1 MLVYF
6 NNDLM
11 KTKNVIIF
19 FQFLLVSNYL
29 FSQENKF
36 KIANYKKI
44 DSKEFV
50 EIKKQNP
57 EINIKSIFEHGK
69 PYTKKEMDSLI
80 KNSKIQNYT
89 QIFLKD
95 TINNELVILNK
106 ELTKEEI
113 KNKEI
118 EQKRKIKA
126 EKEYRNELDG
136 SKLEELNL
144 EDINGV
150 KFNLEN
156 LKGKVIVLNFWFTQC
171 KPCVAEFPQ
180 LNNLKEKY
188 KNQDVEF
195 FAVTWNNKETIEKFL
210 LNHKLDFNI
219 IPNGKL
225 IIDKFKIPHYP
236 YNIVI
241 DKNGKVEYINDIL
254 VLNILKKLENKIN
267 KSLKD

>member
-1 MLVYF
+1 
-6 NNDLM
+6 M
-11 KTKNVIIF
+11 KSKNIFKFSII
-19 FQFLLVSNYL
+19 LLLSNIVL
-29 FSQENKF
+29 SQEKKF
-36 KIANYKKI
+36 TNEECKKI
-44 DSKEFV
+44 DRNEFI
-50 EIKKQNP
+50 EIQKTNP
-57 EINIKSIFEHGK
+57 KIIIKSIFENGK

-113 KNKEI
+113 KNKET

-171 KPCVAEFPQ
+171 KPCVAEFPE

-195 FAVTWNNKETIEKFL
+195 FAVTWNNKETIENFL

-241 DKNGKVEYINDIL
+241 DKNGKVEYINDVL
-254 VLNILKKLENKIN
+254 VLNVLKKLDNKV
-267 KSLKD
+267 SELLKK

>member
-1 MLVYF
+1 M
-6 NNDLM
+6 
-11 KTKNVIIF
+11 
-19 FQFLLVSNYL
+19 
-29 FSQENKF
+29 
-36 KIANYKKI
+36 
-44 DSKEFV
+44 
-50 EIKKQNP
+50 
-57 EINIKSIFEHGK
+57 
-69 PYTKKEMDSLI
+69 
-80 KNSKIQNYT
+80 
-89 QIFLKD
+89 
-95 TINNELVILNK
+95 
-106 ELTKEEI
+106 TKEEI

-254 VLNILKKLENKIN
+254 VLNIFKKLENKIN
-267 KSLKD
+267 KSLID

>member
-1 MLVYF
+1 
-6 NNDLM
+6 M
-11 KTKNVIIF
+11 KLKNKFIFLIFIIF
-19 FQFLLVSNYL
+19 SNII
-29 FSQENKF
+29 FSQEKKF
-36 KIANYKKI
+36 TIDEYKKI
-44 DSKEFV
+44 DKNEFI
-50 EIKKQNP
+50 EIQKSNP
-57 EINIKSIFEHGK
+57 KFLIKSIFENGK

-113 KNKEI
+113 KNKET

-144 EDINGV
+144 ENINGV

-171 KPCVAEFPQ
+171 KPCVAEFPE

-210 LNHKLDFNI
+210 LNYKLDFNI

-241 DKNGKVEYINDIL
+241 DKNGKVEYINDVL
-254 VLNILKKLENKIN
+254 VLNVLKKLDNKI
-267 KSLKD
+267 SELLKK

>member
-1 MLVYF
+1 
-6 NNDLM
+6 M
-11 KTKNVIIF
+11 KLKNKIIF
-19 FQFLLVSNYL
+19 LIFVSSSNII
-29 FSQENKF
+29 FSQEK
-36 KIANYKKI
+36 KITIDESKKI
-44 DSKEFV
+44 DKNEFI
-50 EIKKQNP
+50 EIQKSNP
-57 EINIKSIFEHGK
+57 KFLIKSIFENGK

-113 KNKEI
+113 KNKET

-144 EDINGV
+144 EDTNGV

-171 KPCVAEFPQ
+171 KPCLAEFPE

-188 KNQDVEF
+188 KNQDVDF

-241 DKNGKVEYINDIL
+241 DKNGKVEYINDVL
-254 VLNILKKLENKIN
+254 VLNVLKKLDNKI
-267 KSLKD
+267 SELLKK

>member
-1 MLVYF
+1 
-6 NNDLM
+6 M
-11 KTKNVIIF
+11 KLKNKFIFLIFIIF
-19 FQFLLVSNYL
+19 SNII
-29 FSQENKF
+29 FSQEKKF
-36 KIANYKKI
+36 TIDEYKKI
-44 DSKEFV
+44 DKNEFI
-50 EIKKQNP
+50 EIQKSNP
-57 EINIKSIFEHGK
+57 KFLIKSIFENGK

-113 KNKEI
+113 KNKET

-171 KPCVAEFPQ
+171 KPCVAEFPE

-188 KNQDVEF
+188 KNQDVDF

-225 IIDKFKIPHYP
+225 IIDKFKIPRYP

-241 DKNGKVEYINDIL
+241 DKNGKVEYINDVL
-254 VLNILKKLENKIN
+254 VLNVLKKLDNKI
-267 KSLKD
+267 SELLKK

>member
-1 MLVYF
+1 MRF
-6 NNDLM
+6 
-11 KTKNVIIF
+11 KNIFVFFIILIF
-19 FQFLLVSNYL
+19 SNIL
-29 FSQENKF
+29 FSQEKKF
-36 KIANYKKI
+36 NTDDYKKI
-44 DSKEFV
+44 DRNEFV
-50 EIKKQNP
+50 EIQKSNP
-57 EINIKSIFEHGK
+57 KFIIKSVFENGK
-69 PYTKKEMDSLI
+69 PYTKKDMDSLI
-80 KNSKIQNYT
+80 NNSKIQNYT
-89 QIFLKD
+89 QVFLKD

-106 ELTKEEI
+106 ELSKEEI

-118 EQKRKIKA
+118 EQKRKGKA
-126 EKEYRNELDG
+126 ENEYRNELDG
-136 SKLEELNL
+136 SKLTELNL

-171 KPCVAEFPQ
+171 KPCVEEFPE

-188 KNQDVEF
+188 KNQEVEF

-219 IPNGKL
+219 VPNGKS

-241 DKNGKVEYINDIL
+241 DKYGKVEYINDVL
-254 VLNILKKLENKIN
+254 VFNVIKKIDNKIDQLLKK
-267 KSLKD
+267 

>member
-1 MLVYF
+1 
-6 NNDLM
+6 M
-11 KTKNVIIF
+11 KSKNIFIFSII
-19 FQFLLVSNYL
+19 LLLSNIVL
-29 FSQENKF
+29 SQEKKF
-36 KIANYKKI
+36 NIEECKKI
-44 DSKEFV
+44 DRNEFI
-50 EIKKQNP
+50 EIQKTNP
-57 EINIKSIFEHGK
+57 KIIIKSIFENGK

-113 KNKEI
+113 KNKET

-171 KPCVAEFPQ
+171 KPCVAEFPE
-180 LNNLKEKY
+180 LNNIKEKY

-241 DKNGKVEYINDIL
+241 DKNGKVEYINDVL
-254 VLNILKKLENKIN
+254 VLNVLKKLDNKV
-267 KSLKD
+267 SELLKK

>member
-1 MLVYF
+1 
-6 NNDLM
+6 M
-11 KTKNVIIF
+11 KSKNIFIFSII
-19 FQFLLVSNYL
+19 LLLSNIVL
-29 FSQENKF
+29 SQEKKF
-36 KIANYKKI
+36 TIEECKKI
-44 DSKEFV
+44 DRNEFI
-50 EIKKQNP
+50 EIQKTNP
-57 EINIKSIFEHGK
+57 KIIIKSIFENGK

-113 KNKEI
+113 KNKET

-171 KPCVAEFPQ
+171 KPCVAEFPE

-241 DKNGKVEYINDIL
+241 DKNGKVEYINDVL
-254 VLNILKKLENKIN
+254 VLNVLKKLDNKV
-267 KSLKD
+267 SELLKK